1 MNVVAILE
9 MFSLNILCGT
19 TKEAQWCPP
28 LPQCHSAA
36 PDLDCTGK
44 GSTVIPA
51 LCRGRFA
58 WWKEEGEKEKVS
70 HISPIPCSPPD
81 SRQNLVV
88 WSHELAWRIMVNN
101 YLWYTEH
108 CLKRLKMTHNY
119 PEALGYGG
127 EFPWH
132 CFTYKNGLRTI
143 YDQQ

>member
-9 MFSLNILCGT
+9 MFSLNILYGT
-19 TKEAQWCPP
+19 TREAQWCPP
-28 LPQCHSAA
+28 SPSVTVQPLTWTAQV
-36 PDLDCTGK
+36 K
-44 GSTVIPA
+44 GAQWHQLFV
-51 LCRGRFA
+51 
-58 WWKEEGEKEKVS
+58 EEGLHGERKKVKRRRS
-70 HISPIPCSPPD
+70 VTYPPSPAALQTHGRTWWS
-81 SRQNLVV
+81 